1 MAIQNINYNFA
12 VVGALLCLQTTDTL
26 ISCKDYNGTI
36 TINSK
41 ML

>member
-1 MAIQNINYNFA
+1 MAVQNINSTFA

-26 ISCKDYNGTI
+26 ISCKDFNGMI